1 MALEEYRRKR
11 RFDETPE
18 PAGGETDQVAV
29 GRYVVQKH
37 AARRLHYDLRLEID
51 GVLRSWAVP
60 KGPSLN
66 PDDKRLAA
74 RTEDHPLEYLTFE
87 KVIPAG
93 NYGAGAMII
102 WDAGTFECEGEA
114 TPREQLERG
123 ELKLVF
129 HGKRLAGGFVLV
141 KTRGPADKKSKGDDW
156 LLIKHRDA
164 AADPDWDIEEHV
176 ASVATGRT
184 LEELRDGLPP
194 DQAGGGDA
202 ATLEGAVPGELP
214 ADLAPMLASSADQ
227 PSSDP
232 DWLFEL
238 KWDGVRIQAR
248 IDGDRVR
255 LISRNGNDVTSHYPE
270 LSGLPRAVRGST
282 AVLDGEIVV
291 LDQQGR
297 ADFGRLQSRMHAAE
311 PSYALLQQ
319 DPVVFY
325 IFDLLGVDGYDLR
338 RVPLE
343 QRKEYL
349 KEILSAGG
357 PLRYSDHVV
366 EKGED
371 LFALAQEHGAEG
383 IVAKARDGA
392 YVSGRSRDWV
402 KIKVVR
408 EVDAVIGGFT
418 EPKGGRSH
426 LGAIL
431 VGLHGSEGLRFV
443 GGVGTGFDSSTLDML
458 AARLSPLKTQEC
470 PFVVEPQYKEKAYW
484 VEPKLVAR
492 IKFGAWTNDG
502 VLRHP
507 VYQGLRA
514 DLAAEECVDPTEQP
528 TGPTTSYAPRDS
540 LPTLREPD
548 EIEAELF
555 NGTSESVRLELDGKS
570 VRLTHLNKIYF
581 PGPGYTKRHVLA
593 YYYRVAEFMLPFLR
607 QRPLVLHRFPNGID
621 AGSFYQKDCGE
632 GVPDWMDL
640 HVIPS
645 EGRNRDTRYFV
656 ANDLAALLYLTN
668 LGSIEHHPWPSRID
682 ALEYPDYVFF
692 DLDPTP
698 ETPYSTVV
706 KVAREILK
714 ALDEMG
720 LSASLKT
727 SGSKGMH
734 LWLPLEREYTFEQTR
749 SFAEIVARVIHAR
762 LPRETTLERMTEK
775 RPPNCISLDY
785 SQNAFGRPLA
795 TVYCVRPRE
804 LATVAAPIG
813 RAELRKGLEIE
824 NFTIATM
831 PARLKRKGDLWSEF
845 WDSRQRIEPA
855 LENLQRATATES
867 RE

>member
-1 MALEEYRRKR
+1 MALDEYRRKR

-18 PAGGETDQVAV
+18 PAGATPDRAAV

-60 KGPSLN
+60 RGPSLN

-93 NYGAGAMII
+93 NYGAGTMII
-102 WDAGTFECEGEA
+102 WDNGTFECEGEA
-114 TPREQLERG
+114 APREQLERG

-129 HGKRLAGGFVLV
+129 HGKRLSGGFVLI
-141 KTRGPADKKSKGDDW
+141 KTRGPADKKSKGEDW

-176 ASVATGRT
+176 ESIVSGRT
-184 LEELRDGLPP
+184 IEELRDGLPP
-194 DQAGGGDA
+194 DQGGGTDA
-202 ATLEGAVPGELP
+202 ATLEGAVLADPP
-214 ADLAPMLASSADQ
+214 ADLPPMLASSLDQ
-227 PSSDP
+227 PFSDP

-248 IDGDRVR
+248 VDGDQVQ

-270 LSGLPRAVRGST
+270 LGGLPRAIRGST

-291 LDQQGR
+291 LDQLGK

-319 DPVVFY
+319 DPAVFY
-325 IFDLLGVDGYDLR
+325 IFDLLSVDGYDLR

-343 QRKEYL
+343 QRKGHL

-357 PLRYSDHVV
+357 PLRYSDHVS
-366 EKGED
+366 EKGEE
-371 LFALAQEHGAEG
+371 LFELAREHGAEG
-383 IVAKARDGA
+383 IVGKARDGA

-402 KIKVVR
+402 KVKVVR
-408 EVDAVIGGFT
+408 EIDAVIGGFT
-418 EPKGGRSH
+418 EPRGGRSH
-426 LGAIL
+426 FGAIL
-431 VGLHGSEGLRFV
+431 VGLHGPEGLRFI
-443 GGVGTGFDSSTLDML
+443 GGVGTGFDSSTLEML
-458 AARLSPLKTQEC
+458 AGRMMPLETDVC
-470 PFVVEPQYKEKAYW
+470 PFAVEPRYKEKAYW
-484 VEPKLVAR
+484 VEPRLVAR

-507 VYQGLRA
+507 VYMGLRT
-514 DLAAEECVDPTEQP
+514 DIGVEDCVDPSEQP
-528 TGPTTSYAPRDS
+528 ATPAVSRAPRDS
-540 LPTLREPD
+540 LPTLREPG

-555 NGTSESVRLELDGKS
+555 GGTRESVRLELDGKS
-570 VRLTHLNKIYF
+570 VRLTHLDKVYF
-581 PGPGYTKRHVLA
+581 PGPGYTKRHILA
-593 YYYRVAEFMLPFLR
+593 HYYRVAEFILPFLR
-607 QRPLVLHRFPNGID
+607 ERPLVLHRFPNGID
-621 AGSFYQKDCGE
+621 APSFYQKDCGD

-682 ALEYPDYVFF
+682 ALENPDYVFF

-714 ALDEMG
+714 ALDEIG
-720 LSASLKT
+720 LNAFLKT
-727 SGSKGMH
+727 SGSRGMH
-734 LWLPLEREYTFEQTR
+734 LWLPLVREYTFEQTR
-749 SFAEIVARVIHAR
+749 AFAEIVARVIHAR
-762 LPRETTLERMTEK
+762 LPKQTTLERMTQM
-775 RPPNCISLDY
+775 RPADCISLDY
-785 SQNAFGRPLA
+785 SQNAYGRPLA
-795 TVYCVRPRE
+795 TVYCVRPKE
-804 LATVAAPIG
+804 LATVAVPIG
-813 RAELRKGLEIE
+813 RTDLRKGLEIE
-824 NFTIATM
+824 DFTIATM
-831 PARLKRKGDLWSEF
+831 PARLKRKGDLWSGF
-845 WDSRQRIEPA
+845 WESRQRIEPA
-855 LENLQRATATES
+855 FENLQKVMGGA
-867 RE
+867 